1 MVRDMT
7 NESAMNHV
15 NDEDLVLL
23 TYDECDADERCRIE
37 GHLAICP
44 ECRAAREEL
53 ARTLMLVDAAAV
65 PEPGPAFERVM
76 WARIQPSLERPAR
89 RSWLRP
95 FALVASWTTVI
106 AVVAATSYVGRVRR
120 IDSGAP
126 ATAST
131 AGPAVSNASDRGA
144 SQEGVLLTAL
154 DDHFSETEMLLVEL
168 MNAPAQPAELEYAR
182 STADDL
188 VTSGRLYRATAQQTG
203 DNRLTNVLDDL
214 EPVLVEVARSS
225 ETAGVSDVDAWRTR
239 ITDDSLLFKVRAASN
254 EVRDRRHTLWN
265 LPQ

>member
-1 MVRDMT
+1 MVRNMT
-7 NESAMNHV
+7 HESTMQHV
-15 NDEDLVLL
+15 DDEDLVLL

-37 GHLAICP
+37 GHLAMCA
-44 ECRAAREEL
+44 ECRTAREEL

-76 WARIQPSLERPAR
+76 WARIQPSLARPTR
-89 RSWLRP
+89 YGWLRQ
-95 FALVASWTTVI
+95 FALVASWATVV
-106 AVVAATSYVGRVRR
+106 AVVAATGYLGRVRR
-120 IDSGAP
+120 TDSGAP
-126 ATAST
+126 PTTSATA
-131 AGPAVSNASDRGA
+131 PAVSNASDRGP

-168 MNAPAQPAELEYAR
+168 MNAPAQPAELQYAR

-203 DNRLTNVLDDL
+203 DSRLTNVIDDL

-225 ETAGVSDVDAWRTR
+225 DTAGVSDVDAWRTR
-239 ITDDSLLFKVRAASN
+239 IADDSLLFKVRAASN